1 MRPRGLIKAPCLGVP
16 GTNLP
21 DSFRKGGREGAS
33 GSGWDHGKTEPPVQ
47 SQAQAKQSM
56 CPCAP
61 CSEPQDRTQPAHP
74 ALSPKREHGPQQLLT
89 ALAGKALIITALNP
103 LYKDMTPSF
112 RISSFSTSLKPL
124 GYFPGGA
131 VGRSRPW
138 RL

>member
-1 MRPRGLIKAPCLGVP
+1 MLLAQGGVMGKLSPQFNPR
-16 GTNLP
+16 
-21 DSFRKGGREGAS
+21 RK
-33 GSGWDHGKTEPPVQ
+33 Q
-47 SQAQAKQSM
+47 NN
-56 CPCAP
+56 PCAHAHP
-61 CSEPQDRTQPAHP
+61 ALSPKTTQPAHP